1 MSDIKKTLAIVD
13 DHPIVIEGL
22 KSLLKEELSFH
33 HVISFTNGTDFLK
46 FLSGNTVDFVLLDV
60 TLPDMNGVELCKQIK
75 ENFPDTIV
83 LGLSNHA
90 ERSIIL
96 QLLQNGASGYV
107 LKSAPADELLECI
120 QEAQYGEMVFSTDA
134 KKILT
139 RPGGK
144 HPKQLPSVT
153 KREKQILQLLAAGK
167 TTVVIAKE
175 LHLSPFTI
183 DTYRKNLLQKFEV
196 KNTSELLMLLVK
208 ERLL

>member
-1 MSDIKKTLAIVD
+1 MDL
-13 DHPIVIEGL
+13 
-22 KSLLKEELSFH
+22 
-33 HVISFTNGTDFLK
+33 
-46 FLSGNTVDFVLLDV
+46 VLLDV
-60 TLPDMNGVELCKQIK
+60 TLPDMSGVDCCKQIK
-75 ENFPDTIV
+75 EICPDTIV

-96 QLLQNGASGYV
+96 QLLANGAAGYM
-107 LKSAPADELLECI
+107 LKSAPADELLNCI
-120 QEAQYGEMVFSTDA
+120 QEAQYGEMVFSSEA

-144 HPKQLPSVT
+144 LLKQLPSVT

-167 TTVVIAKE
+167 TTTVIASE

-196 KNTSELLMLLVK
+196 KNTTELLMLLVK